1 MTKVDTLARPV
12 APVLSLP
19 GRRAARTLSLP
30 GRPATVPQFVPDI
43 LPGFADSG
51 LPPEVAQLVDQAQ
64 RAMAGALALLQ
75 SGVTVRAIRLATG
88 RTCRAA
94 TLMKRAD
101 RAAGQVEGVS
111 E

>member
-1 MTKVDTLARPV
+1 MTKVDTLARSV

-30 GRPATVPQFVPDI
+30 GRPATVPQSVPDT

-51 LPPEVAQLVDQAQ
+51 LPPEVAQLVAQAQ
-64 RAMAGALALLQ
+64 TAMTGALALLQ
-75 SGVTVRAIRLATG
+75 SGVTVHAIRLATG

-101 RAAGQVEGVS
+101 RAAGQIEGGAA
-111 E
+111 